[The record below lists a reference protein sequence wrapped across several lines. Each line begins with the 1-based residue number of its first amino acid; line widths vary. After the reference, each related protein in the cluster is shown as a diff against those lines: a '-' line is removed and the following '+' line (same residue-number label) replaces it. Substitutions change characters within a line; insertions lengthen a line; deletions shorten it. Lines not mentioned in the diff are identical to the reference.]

1 MIRSLPLPLGLGDH
15 TMKTNINYV
24 DACHFET
31 IIKDSGLD
39 YEPQK
44 GFIKVK
50 GKTGRQVY
58 VASTKRVGRVDVSG
72 FTMEGPGFIEP
83 HCGPFGAVKQQL
95 DHSLPQEEILA
106 NFTRLLAVLKD
117 LAPAEKVK
125 RSMAPKKDE
134 PKGWSPETSAKRE
147 DRMALIRKV
156 AAEKNVTVSE

>member
-31 IIKDSGLD
+31 IITASGLD
-39 YEPQK
+39 TEPQK

-50 GKTGRQVY
+50 GKTGRRVY
-58 VASTKRVGRVDVSG
+58 VAVTKRVGRVDLSG

-95 DHSLPQEEILA
+95 DMSLPQDEVLA
-106 NFTRLLAVLKD
+106 NFARLLKVLEE
-117 LAPAEKVK
+117 LPAAEKAK
-125 RSMAPKKDE
+125 RSMAPKADA
-134 PKGWSPETSAKRE
+134 PKGWSPETSARRE

-156 AAEKNVTVSE
+156 AAEKQVQVSE